1 MKGIYCFSIF
11 ISFLIRSTKIYNL
24 RCLPFF
30 LFYFTFSHS
39 DFHICFTQAL
49 HWRGWCSWVWTITWT
64 ISTFWST
71 GSWLPIFKCILKSAL
86 KFLQQISV
94 SFNMCNQVEFQNR
107 ISWNIWCFIF
117 KSSMHE
123 YCLIISCPDGM
134 SKSLNWIKLF
144 PFRIFS
150 FIDFHKNIFTNSIC
164 STSQNN
170 HQSSNEN
177 SGMLISS

>member
-1 MKGIYCFSIF
+1 MKGINCFSIF

-24 RCLPFF
+24 RCLSFF

-64 ISTFWST
+64 ICTFWST
-71 GSWLPIFKCILKSAL
+71 GSWLAIFKCILKSAIKL
-86 KFLQQISV
+86 LQQISV

-107 ISWNIWCFIF
+107 ISWNIWSFIF

-134 SKSLNWIKLF
+134 SKSLNWIKIF

-150 FIDFHKNIFTNSIC
+150 FIDFHKYIFTNSIC
-164 STSQNN
+164 STS
-170 HQSSNEN
+170 
-177 SGMLISS
+177 